1 MTVPQKHDLSEHV
14 RQRTREWFRK
24 AEHELVFLE
33 RAPFDI
39 ADPPTDTAGKMA
51 HMVAEY
57 SLKAYLMLN
66 KRKITK
72 SHDLVELLNE
82 CVVVYQDKDFDNLR
96 PDCQILT
103 QYRLDFVY
111 PTPMLEIIS
120 VKEAV
125 IAMQKARHIKDF
137 VLQKAIELGY

>member
-1 MTVPQKHDLSEHV
+1 
-14 RQRTREWFRK
+14 
-24 AEHELVFLE
+24 
-33 RAPFDI
+33 
-39 ADPPTDTAGKMA
+39 MA

-66 KRKITK
+66 KKKITK

-111 PTPMLEIIS
+111 PAPMLEIIS
-120 VKEAV
+120 VEEAV
-125 IAMQKARHIKDF
+125 NAIQKVHHIKDF